1 VLLLQAFSH
10 GVAFYA
16 LIKDAMRREGQPLV
30 PVRSWLLPSLAPRV
44 AASIASV
51 FWLLATIG
59 FAATGLTFWGASIP
73 GAAWTQLAAASALTS
88 MLGIALFS
96 GIWPGAP
103 TRKLSKIDTIIA
115 LAIDAAILILLVAG
129 WLPGTLFGG

>member
-1 VLLLQAFSH
+1 MLRKYRSARADF
-10 GVAFYA
+10 
-16 LIKDAMRREGQPLV
+16 GQ
-30 PVRSWLLPSLAPRV
+30 
-44 AASIASV
+44 IA
-51 FWLLATIG
+51 TR
-59 FAATGLTFWGASIP
+59 T
-73 GAAWTQLAAASALTS
+73 AWTQLAAASALTS